1 MDIKGKHMDIADKID
16 KNDFII
22 RVRPNKSKSNGA
34 WSGSADIVVVTSEEN
49 NLPESEWSELMQFCR
64 MMCASV
70 PIIEEVETFRNLLH
84 DYLNRSNDGQQD
96 LFIDKEKDSN
106 IIHLN
111 FMNGIKR
118 DEEQD

>member
-1 MDIKGKHMDIADKID
+1 MDIKGKHMDIVDKLD
-16 KNDFII
+16 KNDFVI
-22 RVRPNKSKSNGA
+22 RVRPNKNSKNGA
-34 WSGSADIVVVTSEEN
+34 WSGSADIVVVTSEDN
-49 NLPESEWSELMQFCR
+49 NLPEDEWSELMQFCR

-84 DYLNRSNDGQQD
+84 DYLNRYNDGQQD

>member
-1 MDIKGKHMDIADKID
+1 MDIANKID

-34 WSGSADIVVVTSEEN
+34 WSGSADIVVITSEDN
-49 NLPESEWSELMQFCR
+49 NLPDNEWSELMQFSK

-84 DYLNRSNDGQQD
+84 DYLNRSNDEQQD
-96 LFIDKEKDSN
+96 LFIDKEQDSN
-106 IIHLN
+106 IIHLK
-111 FMNGIKR
+111 FMNGNKSD
-118 DEEQD
+118 DETD

>member
-1 MDIKGKHMDIADKID
+1 MDIANKID

-34 WSGSADIVVVTSEEN
+34 WSGSADIVVITSEDN
-49 NLPESEWSELMQFCR
+49 NLPDNEWSELMQFSR

-96 LFIDKEKDSN
+96 LFVDKEQDSN
-106 IIHLN
+106 IIHLK
-111 FMNGIKR
+111 FMNGNKSD
-118 DEEQD
+118 DETD

>member
-1 MDIKGKHMDIADKID
+1 MDIKGKHMDIVDKLD

-22 RVRPNKSKSNGA
+22 RVRPNKTGKNGA
-34 WSGSADIVVVTSEEN
+34 WSGSADLVVVTSEDN
-49 NLPESEWSELMQFCR
+49 NLPEDEWSELMQFCR

-111 FMNGIKR
+111 FMNGVKR
-118 DEEQD
+118 NEEND

>member
-1 MDIKGKHMDIADKID
+1 MDIANKID

-34 WSGSADIVVVTSEEN
+34 WSGSADIVVITSEDN
-49 NLPESEWSELMQFCR
+49 NLPDNEWSELMQFSR

-84 DYLNRSNDGQQD
+84 DYLNRSNDEQQD
-96 LFIDKEKDSN
+96 LFIDKEQDSN
-106 IIHLN
+106 IIHLK
-111 FMNGIKR
+111 FMNGNKSD
-118 DEEQD
+118 DETD

>member
-1 MDIKGKHMDIADKID
+1 MDIANKID

-34 WSGSADIVVVTSEEN
+34 WSGSADIVVITSEDN
-49 NLPESEWSELMQFCR
+49 NLPDNEWSELMQFSR

-84 DYLNRSNDGQQD
+84 DYLNRSNDEQQD
-96 LFIDKEKDSN
+96 LFIDKEQDSN
-106 IIHLN
+106 IIHLK
-111 FMNGIKR
+111 FMNGKKND
-118 DEEQD
+118 DESD

>member
-1 MDIKGKHMDIADKID
+1 MDIANKID

-34 WSGSADIVVVTSEEN
+34 WSGSADIVVITSEDN
-49 NLPESEWSELMQFCR
+49 NLPENEWSELMQFSR

-84 DYLNRSNDGQQD
+84 DYLNRSNDEQQD
-96 LFIDKEKDSN
+96 LFIDKEQDSN
-106 IIHLN
+106 IIHLK
-111 FMNGIKR
+111 FMNGAKR

>member
-1 MDIKGKHMDIADKID
+1 MDIANKID

-34 WSGSADIVVVTSEEN
+34 WSGSADIVVITSEDN
-49 NLPESEWSELMQFCR
+49 NLPENEWSELMQFSR

-84 DYLNRSNDGQQD
+84 DYLNRSNDEQQD
-96 LFIDKEKDSN
+96 LFIDKEQDSN
-106 IIHLN
+106 IIHLK
-111 FMNGIKR
+111 FMNGNKSD
-118 DEEQD
+118 DETD

>member
-1 MDIKGKHMDIADKID
+1 MDIANKID

-34 WSGSADIVVVTSEEN
+34 WSGSADIVVITSEDN
-49 NLPESEWSELMQFCR
+49 NLPDSEWSELMQFSR

-84 DYLNRSNDGQQD
+84 DYLNRSNDEQQD
-96 LFIDKEKDSN
+96 LFIDKEQDSN
-106 IIHLN
+106 IIHLK
-111 FMNGIKR
+111 FMNGNKSD
-118 DEEQD
+118 DETD

>member
-1 MDIKGKHMDIADKID
+1 MDIIDKID

-34 WSGSADIVVVTSEEN
+34 WSGSADIVVITSEDN
-49 NLPESEWSELMQFCR
+49 NLPDNEWSELMQFSR

-84 DYLNRSNDGQQD
+84 DYLNRSNDEQQD
-96 LFIDKEKDSN
+96 LFIDKEQDSN
-106 IIHLN
+106 IIHLK
-111 FMNGIKR
+111 FMNGNKSD
-118 DEEQD
+118 DETD

>member
-1 MDIKGKHMDIADKID
+1 
-16 KNDFII
+16 
-22 RVRPNKSKSNGA
+22 
-34 WSGSADIVVVTSEEN
+34 
-49 NLPESEWSELMQFCR
+49 
-64 MMCASV
+64 V

-84 DYLNRSNDGQQD
+84 DYLNRYNDGQQD

>member
-1 MDIKGKHMDIADKID
+1 MDIADKID

-34 WSGSADIVVVTSEEN
+34 WSGSADIVVVTSEHN
-49 NLPESEWSELMQFCR
+49 NLPEHEWSELMQFCR

-70 PIIEEVETFRNLLH
+70 PIIDEVETFRNLLF
-84 DYLNRSNDGQQD
+84 DYLNRSNDGQKD

-111 FMNGIKR
+111 FMNGTKR

>member
-1 MDIKGKHMDIADKID
+1 MDIIDKID

-34 WSGSADIVVVTSEEN
+34 WSGSADIVVITSEDN
-49 NLPESEWSELMQFCR
+49 NLPENEWSELMQFSR

-84 DYLNRSNDGQQD
+84 DYLNRSNDEQQD
-96 LFIDKEKDSN
+96 LFIDKEQDSN
-106 IIHLN
+106 IIHLK
-111 FMNGIKR
+111 FMNGNKSD
-118 DEEQD
+118 DETD

>member
-1 MDIKGKHMDIADKID
+1 MDIANKID

-34 WSGSADIVVVTSEEN
+34 WSGSADIVVITSEDN
-49 NLPESEWSELMQFCR
+49 NLPENEWSELMQFSK

-84 DYLNRSNDGQQD
+84 DYLNRSNDEQQD
-96 LFIDKEKDSN
+96 LFIDKEQDSN
-106 IIHLN
+106 IIHLK
-111 FMNGIKR
+111 FMNGNKSD
-118 DEEQD
+118 DETD

>member
-1 MDIKGKHMDIADKID
+1 MDIVDKLD

-22 RVRPNKSKSNGA
+22 RVRPNKNKSKSNGA

-49 NLPESEWSELMQFCR
+49 NLPEGEWSELMQFCR

>member
-1 MDIKGKHMDIADKID
+1 
-16 KNDFII
+16 
-22 RVRPNKSKSNGA
+22 
-34 WSGSADIVVVTSEEN
+34 
-49 NLPESEWSELMQFCR
+49 

-84 DYLNRSNDGQQD
+84 DYLNRYNDGQQD

-118 DEEQD
+118 DDETD